1 MAILNCTPDLGVSGL
16 FWLVFALILFIFQ
29 IVTILLLEF
38 RHPTKTVAWLLI
50 LFIFPIIGFVMYY
63 FLAKEYTHRR
73 TVRRKGQRMLGEL
86 RRDLNHKARL
96 AQEINDLPNQEIHRE
111 DRLFALLHN
120 IPSSPITKC
129 NEVKV
134 LSDPKEAFASI
145 LEALEGAQRHI
156 HLEYYTIRA
165 DDIGRRFQQLLIA
178 KARQGVEVR
187 LIYDGVGS
195 YELPQAYLKPLRE
208 AGVLTYCFLPP
219 LVAFFDKRA
228 NYRNH
233 RKIVVVDGQTGFL
246 GGVNIG
252 DEYLGKDPKLSP
264 WRDTHLRIEGDAVY
278 YLQHTFLTDWGFVSG
293 EKLASPEYFPEH
305 VCEGDEHVQIVSSG
319 PDTAWAPI
327 LEVYLGAIG
336 AAKEQI
342 YIATPYFIPDSSVNM
357 ALKTAA
363 VSGIDVRIVLPG
375 VTDSQLVYLASMS
388 YVTELLQ
395 AGVRFYRYKEGFMH
409 AKIML
414 IDRMLASVGTAN
426 MDMRSFFSNF
436 EINALLFD
444 RKSVSKLEQDF
455 LHDFERSEEI
465 ELELF
470 EQRPRLQRFKEVLA
484 RLLSP
489 LF

>member
-1 MAILNCTPDLGVSGL
+1 ML
-16 FWLVFALILFIFQ
+16 FWLVLALILFVFQ
-29 IVTILLLEF
+29 IATILLLEF
-38 RHPTKTVAWLLI
+38 RHPSKTVAWLMI

-63 FLAKEYTHRR
+63 FLAKEYTNRR
-73 TVRRKGQRMLGEL
+73 TVRRKGQRVLGEL

-96 AQEINDLPNQEIHRE
+96 AQEMNELPNPEIRRE

-129 NEVKV
+129 NEVEV
-134 LSDPKEAFASI
+134 FSETEEAFASI
-145 LEALEGAQRHI
+145 LEAMERAQKHI

-165 DDIGRRFQQLLIA
+165 DDIGRRFQRLLIE
-178 KARQGVEVR
+178 KARQGVEIR

-195 YELPQAYLKPLRE
+195 YELDQGYIKPLRD
-208 AGVLTYCFLPP
+208 AGVFTYCFLPP

-233 RKIVVVDGQTGFL
+233 RKIVVVDGQVGFL
-246 GGVNIG
+246 GGINIG
-252 DEYLGKDPKLSP
+252 DEYLGKNPKLSP
-264 WRDTHLRIEGDAVY
+264 WRDTHLRLEGDAVY

-293 EKLASPEYFPEH
+293 ESLASSEYFPEH
-305 VCEGDEHVQIVSSG
+305 ECQGDEHVQIVSSG

-327 LEVYLGAIG
+327 LEVYLGTIG
-336 AAKEQI
+336 AAKKHI

-363 VSGIDVRIVLPG
+363 VSGVDVRILLPG

-395 AGVRFYRYKEGFMH
+395 SGVRFYRYKKGFMH
-409 AKIML
+409 AKVML
-414 IDRMLASVGTAN
+414 VDRMLASVGTAN

-444 RKSVSKLEQDF
+444 SKSISRLEQDF
-455 LHDFERSEEI
+455 LRDFGNSEEI
-465 ELELF
+465 LLESF
-470 EQRPRLQRFKEVLA
+470 ERRPRVQRIKEVLA